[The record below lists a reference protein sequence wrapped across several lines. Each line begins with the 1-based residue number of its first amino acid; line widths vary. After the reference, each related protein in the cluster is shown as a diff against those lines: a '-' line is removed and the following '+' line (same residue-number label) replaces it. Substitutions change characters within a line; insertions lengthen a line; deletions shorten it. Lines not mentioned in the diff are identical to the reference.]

1 MKTTTNQSTPRPV
14 NFATSQKSPKNGP
27 YLLRYSKLSSSEEAV
42 GQIPANGRTSLTE
55 VGSSDIFYT
64 DSFKPNDSMELQGW
78 SRVYHDQ
85 PYLKDGKPVFKD
97 EMELIHLGP
106 KSGIKEGL
114 LGGLAGT
121 VAGGIAAAAL
131 VGLGVVAAP
140 VGLAAA
146 AVVGAGASIVAATDA
161 RKDVRELQW
170 VETPIVSR
178 EVEGFRRNVTRSE
191 RTDELNHTEV
201 YYTASH
207 RPLVKDT
214 FHGSWMKPVVVDRR
228 A

>member
-85 PYLKDGKPVFKD
+85 PYLKDGKPVFDALFAHSGTSFEFEIEKSSTKTRN
-97 EMELIHLGP
+97 LGFGTP
-106 KSGIKEGL
+106 KTLPK
-114 LGGLAGT
+114 
-121 VAGGIAAAAL
+121 
-131 VGLGVVAAP
+131 P
-140 VGLAAA
+140 
-146 AVVGAGASIVAATDA
+146 
-161 RKDVRELQW
+161 LQNPS
-170 VETPIVSR
+170 EI
-178 EVEGFRRNVTRSE
+178 EVPKNI
-191 RTDELNHTEV
+191 
-201 YYTASH
+201 
-207 RPLVKDT
+207 
-214 FHGSWMKPVVVDRR
+214 
-228 A
+228 

>member
-1 MKTTTNQSTPRPV
+1 M
-14 NFATSQKSPKNGP
+14 
-27 YLLRYSKLSSSEEAV
+27 
-42 GQIPANGRTSLTE
+42 
-55 VGSSDIFYT
+55 
-64 DSFKPNDSMELQGW
+64 
-78 SRVYHDQ
+78 
-85 PYLKDGKPVFKD
+85 
-97 EMELIHLGP
+97 GP

-146 AVVGAGASIVAATDA
+146 AVIGAGASIVAATDA
-161 RKDVRELQW
+161 RKDMRELQW

-178 EVEGFRRNVTRSE
+178 EVEGFTRNVTKNERS
-191 RTDELNHTEV
+191 DELNQTEV

-214 FHGSWMKPVVVDRR
+214 IHGSWMRPVVVDRR

>member
-1 MKTTTNQSTPRPV
+1 
-14 NFATSQKSPKNGP
+14 
-27 YLLRYSKLSSSEEAV
+27 
-42 GQIPANGRTSLTE
+42 
-55 VGSSDIFYT
+55 
-64 DSFKPNDSMELQGW
+64 MELQGW

-85 PYLKDGKPVFKD
+85 PFLRDGQPVFKD

-131 VGLGVVAAP
+131 VGLGV
-140 VGLAAA
+140 AAA
-146 AVVGAGASIVAATDA
+146 AVIGAGASIVAATDA
-161 RKDVRELQW
+161 RKDMRELQW

-178 EVEGFRRNVTRSE
+178 EVEGFTRNVTKNERS
-191 RTDELNHTEV
+191 DELNQTEV

-214 FHGSWMKPVVVDRR
+214 IHGSWMRPVVVDRR